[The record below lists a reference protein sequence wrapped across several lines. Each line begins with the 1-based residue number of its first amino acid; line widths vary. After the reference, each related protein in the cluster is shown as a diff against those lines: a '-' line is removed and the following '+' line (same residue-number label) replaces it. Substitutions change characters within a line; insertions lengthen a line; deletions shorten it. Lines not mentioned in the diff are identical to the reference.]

1 MKSRDG
7 FLLET
12 KQLTKAFPGVIAV
25 NSVDFQIRPGEVHAL
40 LGENGA
46 GKSTFCKI
54 LSGIY
59 QPTNGQIFFDGH
71 PVVVRSPHDALSL
84 GLSMVYQERNLI
96 GFLSGAENICLGIE
110 TGHWGMIDND
120 EVKEAAVQL
129 RDAIGADVDLGVPVE
144 KLSVSQQQL
153 VEILRALI
161 HKPKLL
167 LLDEPTAS
175 LSRNAVN
182 LLHDVIRR
190 ISAQGVGVIYISH
203 KLEEVFEVADRVTIM
218 RDGKTV
224 VTESSSELDFDSCIR
239 YMTSQD
245 ISKLYPQN
253 KPPSPRK
260 SLLEVRSLSD
270 GHKMHDVSFNVAAGE
285 IVGFYGLI
293 GAGRTELA
301 NALFGISPYKTGSV
315 TLDGQELNIRN
326 PIDALRQGIFL
337 VPEDRDQK
345 GLLDIFALEG
355 NLTISVI
362 RRFLRM
368 GTLLSRRLEHQVAEK
383 IVEKLG
389 VYYFEAGKF
398 ARNLAKTNPEIKR
411 LIDNGKLIPQEK
423 MTKYVQDFLEKNVPG
438 GSDILFEGYPRFIGQ
453 YLFLK
458 KWLARRGKK
467 IDKIIMLDVDKEEVI
482 KRLSARRMCEDDGKI
497 YNLITNPPKKGDCKG
512 RLIQREDD
520 NQEPF

>member
-25 NSVDFQIRPGEVHAL
+25 DSVDFQVRPGEVHAL

-326 PIDALRQGIFL
+326 PIDALQQGIFL

-383 IVEKLG
+383 IVENSDLRLVYSKL
-389 VYYFEAGKF
+389 
-398 ARNLAKTNPEIKR
+398 NQNIHSLS
-411 LIDNGKLIPQEK
+411 
-423 MTKYVQDFLEKNVPG
+423 G
-438 GSDILFEGYPRFIGQ
+438 GNRQKVLLQR
-453 YLFLK
+453 
-458 KWLARRGKK
+458 WLARQQDARIFIFDEPTQGIDVGVKHEIYELLVRLAQEHNLGIIFISSELVEVLGVSDRIYVFRGGT
-467 IDKIIMLDVDKEEVI
+467 IVKEF
-482 KRLSARRMCEDDGKI
+482 L
-497 YNLITNPPKKGDCKG
+497 
-512 RLIQREDD
+512 REDAPT
-520 NQEPF
+520 QEQILAHAF

>member
-326 PIDALRQGIFL
+326 PIDALQQGIFL

-383 IVEKLG
+383 IVENSDLRLVYSKL
-389 VYYFEAGKF
+389 
-398 ARNLAKTNPEIKR
+398 NQNIHSLS
-411 LIDNGKLIPQEK
+411 
-423 MTKYVQDFLEKNVPG
+423 G
-438 GSDILFEGYPRFIGQ
+438 GNRQKVLLQR
-453 YLFLK
+453 
-458 KWLARRGKK
+458 WLARQQDARIFIFDEPTQGIDVGVKHEIYELLVRLAQEHNLGIIFISSELVEVLGVSDRIYVFRGGT
-467 IDKIIMLDVDKEEVI
+467 IVKEF
-482 KRLSARRMCEDDGKI
+482 L
-497 YNLITNPPKKGDCKG
+497 
-512 RLIQREDD
+512 REDAPT
-520 NQEPF
+520 QEQILAHAF